1 MKFQN
6 PKATLLQECSS
17 QSSQRTATLQR
28 PNRPSQ
34 PPPPPPKATL
44 HIDPKGSNFYEVPT
58 RLASQTTATDQED
71 RISWKFD
78 DFDSGN
84 KPSMKLIWS
93 FDSDI
98 LLSKWPIFSLQNLSG
113 RKSRK
118 SFFGDLNPQN
128 PWSPQIWR
136 TCTYHISNILI
147 LLKITL
153 QNDWNIVL
161 HRISHCKVARRN

>member
-1 MKFQN
+1 MNSFLNYTLAEVIGSFLKIVKSGKQILYDFLSALYNIDLVSEEVEWKILTKISFRIIMKFQN

-84 KPSMKLIWS
+84 KRSMRFIWS
-93 FDSDI
+93 LDSDM
-98 LLSKWPIFSLQNLSG
+98 LLSK
-113 RKSRK
+113 
-118 SFFGDLNPQN
+118 
-128 PWSPQIWR
+128 
-136 TCTYHISNILI
+136 
-147 LLKITL
+147 
-153 QNDWNIVL
+153 
-161 HRISHCKVARRN
+161 